1 MDSMG
6 FGDSN
11 GMTAGN
17 KYDILNSF
25 LQKIQNFYSHQNNN
39 NENDQEEE
47 VEEDPIDEPE
57 EEETSPQ
64 KQVNANYDSLEDV
77 SDKSNEW
84 RKQDPELVNELARS
98 DKGLWNSENRNQE
111 AENIAILAA
120 LEDNIWAI
128 NRPVTMYSSTYNLTL
143 SESRLK
149 WEILIQLVT
158 MQIISSGL
166 SQENQVMLESVW
178 MTSLRKLKEFNKVN
192 VYFLLIATCS

>member
-128 NRPVTMYSSTYNLTL
+128 NRPVTIIEVEVGDSNIASDYADNLFWTK
-143 SESRLK
+143 SR
-149 WEILIQLVT
+149 EPSDAG
-158 MQIISSGL
+158 ISVDDL
-166 SQENQVMLESVW
+166 
-178 MTSLRKLKEFNKVN
+178 LKE
-192 VYFLLIATCS
+192 IEGI